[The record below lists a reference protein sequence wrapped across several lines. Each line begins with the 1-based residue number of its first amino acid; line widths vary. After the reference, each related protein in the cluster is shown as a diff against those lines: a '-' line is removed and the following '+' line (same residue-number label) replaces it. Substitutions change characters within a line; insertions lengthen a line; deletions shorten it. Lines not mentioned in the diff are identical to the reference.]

1 MIVITN
7 FKFRKMRELYLILV
21 AVALIFTACEKEDDP
36 IIIEQ
41 GDYPVKEYYLERD
54 PSVNVWGAGLDF
66 VHEECALTETDLDYA
81 YLTADDTFSYDINFY
96 VVKAY
101 YYDDAGDIQSEG
113 CPAFL
118 LSSNT
123 KACKLGEGVAFF
135 DSLTT
140 ITEDMIAQLEY
151 EAEIN
156 YDELIDETTGFYDR
170 DLLYAALEECVI
182 GQSFRSNILVV
193 PDGSTEE
200 EVQAVYLVE
209 TVEGAYAKFMVKE
222 FKPAQPNQK
231 KSLVMWQVISE

>member
-1 MIVITN
+1 
-7 FKFRKMRELYLILV
+7 MRRLFLPIAALAMFFAACDESDELLV
-21 AVALIFTACEKEDDP
+21 
-36 IIIEQ
+36 IEQ

-66 VHEECALTETDLDYA
+66 VHEECALSETDLDYA
-81 YLTADDTFSYDINFY
+81 YLTAEDTSSYDINFY

-113 CPAFL
+113 CPALL
-118 LSSNT
+118 LSSET

-140 ITEDMIAQLEY
+140 ITESMIAQLEY
-151 EAEIN
+151 DSQIN

-170 DLLYAALEECVI
+170 ELLYSALEECII

-193 PDGSTEE
+193 PDGYTEE

-209 TVEGAYAKFMVKE
+209 TVEGGYAKLMVKQ
-222 FKPAQPNQK
+222 FKPDQPNQK
-231 KSLVMWQVISE
+231 KTLVMWQVISE